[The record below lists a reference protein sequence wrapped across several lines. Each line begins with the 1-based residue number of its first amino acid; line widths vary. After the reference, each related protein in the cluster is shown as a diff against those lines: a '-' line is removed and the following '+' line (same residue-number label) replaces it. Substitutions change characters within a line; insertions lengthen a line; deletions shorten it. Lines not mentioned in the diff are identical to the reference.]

1 MAKSL
6 IRKETRRSAR
16 SKAISAQTHATASR
30 EQAGNTASSGN
41 PPPPMTTSAGPIPDQ
56 HPRVLVG
63 SHGEAH
69 PTPTG
74 GSVVGAPGSEN
85 LEGFAGSETVEPT
98 IGVRARSGNGTGT
111 AVKGRGYNAAPVGT
125 DFGVSSRTVGE
136 KYTSV
141 NHSADPHLKAV
152 QSFKAFIERYRDD
165 PVGFAVEVL
174 GMDLLPWQADFLKAV
189 AGGKKRISIRAG
201 HGVGKSAACSVA
213 VVWHMVTRYPQKT
226 VVTAPAAG
234 QLFDVLYPE
243 IKTRVSQL
251 PPFVRDL
258 FVVFTDRIVLKAE
271 LDRKIEESFVSAKT
285 SSIDRPEAMAGV
297 HSENVLLIF
306 DEASGIPEAVYGA
319 AAGSMSGHSAITI
332 LIGNP
337 TRNSGYF
344 HKTHHELRHNWH
356 CMHVSCIGNR
366 LVSEDFIKD
375 VEYQWGEKSN
385 EYRVKVL
392 GEFPLAEDRV
402 LIAKELVDAAM
413 VRDVVL
419 DPKAPLL
426 FGVDVARFGDDRS
439 VICKRQGNIVI
450 EVKAQRGLDLMG
462 LVGWVA
468 SEARTDMPAEIMV
481 DSIGLGSGVADR
493 LRELG
498 FNVRDVNVSEVSS
511 MNQSAYRLR
520 DELWLAVK
528 DWLNRRSCKLPRD
541 EVLAQELVSVA
552 YDYHSTGAIKVESKD
567 SLKTRLKRS
576 PDLADALTLTF
587 AGESALVGGRAP
599 SWVPGKSLRRG
610 LRGIV

>member
-1 MAKSL
+1 
-6 IRKETRRSAR
+6 
-16 SKAISAQTHATASR
+16 
-30 EQAGNTASSGN
+30 
-41 PPPPMTTSAGPIPDQ
+41 
-56 HPRVLVG
+56 
-63 SHGEAH
+63 
-69 PTPTG
+69 
-74 GSVVGAPGSEN
+74 
-85 LEGFAGSETVEPT
+85 
-98 IGVRARSGNGTGT
+98 
-111 AVKGRGYNAAPVGT
+111 
-125 DFGVSSRTVGE
+125 
-136 KYTSV
+136 
-141 NHSADPHLKAV
+141 
-152 QSFKAFIERYRDD
+152 
-165 PVGFAVEVL
+165 
-174 GMDLLPWQADFLKAV
+174 MDLLPWQADFLKAV

-319 AAGSMSGHSAITI
+319 AAGSMSGHSAVTI

-337 TRNSGYF
+337 TRNSGFF
-344 HKTHHELRHNWH
+344 HSTHHELRANWH
-356 CMHVSCIGNR
+356 TMHVSCVGNR
-366 LVSEDFIKD
+366 LVSEDFIND
-375 VEYQWGEKSN
+375 TRERWGEKSN

-567 SLKTRLKRS
+567 SLKNRLKRS
-576 PDLADALTLTF
+576 PDMADALCLTF

-599 SWVPGKSLRRG
+599 SWVPGKPLRRSLRG
-610 LRGIV
+610 VV